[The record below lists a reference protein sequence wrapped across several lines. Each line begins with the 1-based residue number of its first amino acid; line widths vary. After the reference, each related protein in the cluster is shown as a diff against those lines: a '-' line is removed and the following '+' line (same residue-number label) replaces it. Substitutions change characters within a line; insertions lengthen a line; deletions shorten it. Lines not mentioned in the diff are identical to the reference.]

1 MDFLFELLFD
11 LIADGTFELSRS
23 KKVPKYIRYPL
34 IVIIVLFFIAA
45 IGVTLLAGLLSLKEN
60 LLLGIIFIALALF
73 LLIMGV
79 VKFRKVYIIRK
90 K

>member
-11 LIADGTFELSRS
+11 LIADGTFELSKS